1 MPAIVS
7 LHIYTREIEPRL
19 FYDSHNHHPW
29 QLHGDISSIRL
40 LQGTPQ
46 IKVSEWRSAG
56 EQRDAVCRISTYKTP
71 PSFQQVHSL
80 PFICLFKH
88 PRWGRCHR
96 VGPHTRP
103 LTAGIILRNLCR
115 TTQLITTAGR
125 TRGAT
130 WQMHAGKCVLSA
142 ETWLLRRESD
152 AAWLCLIKNRSV
164 HSGVTLMQ
172 DDSVNISFCR
182 SEMWGSLWNNTTTI
196 VDGGI

>member
-7 LHIYTREIEPRL
+7 LHIYTRETEPRL

-46 IKVSEWRSAG
+46 IKVSGWRSAG
-56 EQRDAVCRISTYKTP
+56 EQRDALCRISPRRFSKCT
-71 PSFQQVHSL
+71 L
-80 PFICLFKH
+80 CLSSVCLNI
-88 PRWGRCHR
+88 PDEGGCHR
-96 VGPHTRP
+96 VGPHTQP

-115 TTQLITTAGR
+115 ATRLITTAGR
-125 TRGAT
+125 THEAT
-130 WQMHAGKCVLSA
+130 WQMHAGKWVLSA

-152 AAWLCLIKNRSV
+152 AAWLYLIKNRSV

-182 SEMWGSLWNNTTTI
+182 SEMWGRLWNNNHNCRR
-196 VDGGI
+196 GL